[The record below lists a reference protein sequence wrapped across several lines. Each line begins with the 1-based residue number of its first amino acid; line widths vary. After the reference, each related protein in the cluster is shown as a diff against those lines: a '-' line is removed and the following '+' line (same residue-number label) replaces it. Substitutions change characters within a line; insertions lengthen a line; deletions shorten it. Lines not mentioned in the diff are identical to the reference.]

1 MVRFDKPCRQL
12 HGAVEYFRE
21 HLRVGDYLTEEGRV
35 EMTWAGLGAE
45 RLGLSGAC
53 DLDAFRRL
61 CQGHHPATDE
71 KLGVREKEDRR
82 LCYFGQIS
90 APKDVSIAYL
100 VGRDQRILDWW
111 NEAVAETL
119 KEIEATVATR
129 VRGKGANEDR
139 VTGNMIAAV
148 VTHDASRALDPQLHT
163 HLCLLNLTYD
173 ETEKRWK
180 SVQPSGFY
188 HHPGYFREVC
198 YNKLAERMLAA
209 GYDLEPARR
218 VGFNIKGFPPELRE
232 TFSKR
237 REEILRRA
245 RAAGATS
252 QAELQAITS
261 QSRAKKT
268 KATAAE
274 LRAGWLKEAGV
285 HLESVHR
292 IVAAANGQTPPALR
306 VDPAEVFASA
316 EAHVFER
323 RSVADER
330 VLLREALA
338 AGRGRVSL
346 PDLKAELERRV
357 SSGTLLQHGN
367 LVGSPEAL
375 ACEREFISWVEGQTQ
390 GCGPLGQMPGDKTVM
405 PDQTRVVAG
414 MLESESR
421 VVILQGDAGTGKTT
435 CLRPVVAGIRAAGG
449 RVFGCAPSAGATDVL
464 RRELTP
470 DADTLQQ
477 LLVNESLQQK
487 LRGCVIVVDE
497 AGLISA
503 HQMRDLCRLAETNQN
518 RLLLVGDT
526 KQHSSVEA
534 GDALRCLQQY
544 ANAPV
549 FRLTE
554 IRRQKDPAFR
564 NAVALLA
571 EGKAAE
577 AFDAFDRLGAVKEI
591 KHTRALLRLAAD
603 DYVRTLTAG
612 KTCLAISPVWSEI
625 HAFSDEVRA
634 RLKSRGAISGPERV
648 VPTVFSLQWTR
659 EQLRRLDLYQP
670 GDALTFHRAEGGFAK
685 GETVSVVRRDVF
697 SLIVRRADDS
707 LAQLNPQTNR
717 GFDVGVVR
725 QISVAVGDRLLIRAN
740 RKESRL
746 KNGDLVEVQAFTADG
761 GIILRDGRT
770 MPADFR
776 QFSHGYATTSHASQG
791 KTVARGLLLMADAGL
806 ASANLKQAYVSNS
819 RSEESQMIYTT
830 DRVEAREAMT
840 RGGERK
846 LVTELVSEP
855 AVASARQAFLAQL
868 YSSGELSGDLM
879 LRGWK
884 TGPSIAPEI
893 PATGTFGR

>member
-1 MVRFDKPCRQL
+1 MVRFDKPCHQL

-35 EMTWAGLGAE
+35 EMTWVGLGAE
-45 RLGLSGAC
+45 RLGLSGGC
-53 DLDAFRRL
+53 DLVAFRRL

-71 KLGVREKEDRR
+71 KLGVREKADRR

-100 VGRDQRILDWW
+100 VGGDQRIIDWW
-111 NEAVAETL
+111 NEAVGETL
-119 KEIEATVATR
+119 QEIETTVATR
-129 VRGKGANEDR
+129 VRGKGVNEDR

-209 GYDLEPARR
+209 GYNLEPARR
-218 VGFNIKGFPPELRE
+218 IGFNIAGFPPELRE

-237 REEILRRA
+237 REEIMRRA
-245 RAAGATS
+245 REAGVSS
-252 QAELQAITS
+252 QAELQAITAE
-261 QSRAKKT
+261 SRAKKT
-268 KATAAE
+268 EATATD

-285 HLESVHR
+285 HLETMRRV
-292 IVAAANGQTPPALR
+292 IAAADGQTPPVLR
-306 VDPAEVFASA
+306 ANPAEVIASA

-323 RSVADER
+323 RSVVDEK
-330 VLLREALA
+330 VILREALA

-346 PDLKAELERRV
+346 ADLKAGLAERV
-357 SSGTLLQHGN
+357 SAGALLQHGN
-367 LVGSPEAL
+367 LIGSPEAL
-375 ACEREFISWVEGQTQ
+375 ACEQEFIVWVEAQTQ
-390 GCGPLGQMPGDKTVM
+390 GCGPLGQVAKDSKIAPN
-405 PDQTRVVAG
+405 QARVVAG

-421 VVILQGDAGTGKTT
+421 VLILQGDAGTGKTT
-435 CLRPVVAGIRAAGG
+435 CLRPVVAGIRTAGV

-470 DADTLQQ
+470 EADTLQQ

-497 AGLISA
+497 AGLVSA
-503 HQMRDLCRLAETNQN
+503 RQMRDLCRLASANQN

-544 ANAPV
+544 AKAPV

-554 IRRQKDPAFR
+554 IRRQKDPAYR

-571 EGKAAE
+571 DGKAQE

-603 DYVRTLTAG
+603 DYVRTLVAG
-612 KTCLAISPVWSEI
+612 KSCLAISPVWSGI
-625 HAFSDEVRA
+625 HAFGDEVRT
-634 RLKSRGAISGPERV
+634 RLKASGVITGLERSV
-648 VPTVFSLQWTR
+648 STVFSLQWTR
-659 EQLRRLDLYQP
+659 EQLRRIELYQP
-670 GDALTFHRAEGGFAK
+670 GDALTFHRPEGGFAK
-685 GETVSVVRRDVF
+685 GETVSVVRRDMF
-697 SLIVRRADDS
+697 SLIVRRDDGS
-707 LAQLNPQTNR
+707 LVQLNPQTNR
-717 GFDVGVVR
+717 GFDVGITR
-725 QISVAVGDRLLIRAN
+725 QIPVAVGDRLLIRAN

-746 KNGDLVEVQAFTADG
+746 KNGDLVEVQAFSPEG
-761 GIILRDGRT
+761 GIVLRDGRT
-770 MPADFR
+770 LPPDFR
-776 QFSHGYATTSHASQG
+776 QFSHGYATTSHTSQG

-806 ASANLKQAYVSNS
+806 SAANLKQAYVSNS
-819 RSEESQMIYTT
+819 RFEESQMIYTT
-830 DRVEAREAMT
+830 DRTEAREAMA
-840 RGGERK
+840 RGGDRK
-846 LVTELVSEP
+846 LVTEMASES
-855 AVASARQAFLAQL
+855 AAASARQAFLAQL
-868 YSSGELSGDLM
+868 YSFRELSGDVM

-884 TGPSIAPEI
+884 EGPSVAPET